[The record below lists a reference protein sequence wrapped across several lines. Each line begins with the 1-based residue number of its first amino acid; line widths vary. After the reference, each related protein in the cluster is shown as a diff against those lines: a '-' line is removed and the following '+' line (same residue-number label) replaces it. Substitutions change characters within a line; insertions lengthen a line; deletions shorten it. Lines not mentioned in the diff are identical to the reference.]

1 MKIATSSGTT
11 IGIEASADADLV
23 YVSHAHSDHVRKKN
37 LFTSE
42 ETLHLLRCGDGL
54 QEAERHAVSF
64 DDVELH
70 PAGHI
75 LGSTQLR
82 FNNSHSLVYTGDMKL
97 REGFTT
103 KAAEALL
110 CDELHIDCTFGHP
123 EFNFKTREELGDK
136 IGRWTKTRLMTGQNV
151 VFGAYSTGKAQ
162 ELVHIL
168 NEFAHV
174 TPIVDPVIERRCA
187 VYERFGIKQER
198 AVLGSPDAVELQRGP
213 FVHIIPFNHVNPHS
227 EKWFLVQH
235 KRVTF
240 ALVTGWA
247 ARFQYRYHAFPLS
260 DHADFSE
267 ILSYVQQSGAKRI
280 VCHYGHADVMAKE
293 LKNRGYNA
301 MTETEWKK
309 LQKSKEGGM
318 MQQMT
323 LTATMTE
330 QERTPDPE
338 FIR

>member
-1 MKIATSSGTT
+1 MKIVTSNGKT

-23 YVSHAHSDHVRKKN
+23 YVSHAHSDHSRKKN

-54 QEAERHAVSF
+54 QDVERHIESF

-82 FNNSHSLVYTGDMKL
+82 FTNGHSLVYTGDMKL

-103 KAAEALL
+103 KSAEALL

-123 EFNFKTREELGDK
+123 DFNFKTKEELGDK

-162 ELVHIL
+162 ELIYML
-168 NEFAHV
+168 NEFANV

-187 VYERFGIKQER
+187 VYEKFGIKQER
-198 AVLGSPDAVELQRGP
+198 AVLGSPDAMELQRDS
-213 FVHIIPFNHVNPHS
+213 FVHIIPFNHINPHS
-227 EKWFLVQH
+227 EKWFLAQH
-235 KRVTF
+235 KRITF

-267 ILSYVQQSGAKRI
+267 ILSYVQQSGAKKVI
-280 VCHYGHADVMAKE
+280 CHYGHADVMVKE
-293 LKNRGYNA
+293 LRNRGFNA
-301 MTETEWKK
+301 MTEKEWKA
-309 LQKSKEGGM
+309 LQKAKDGNRGI

-323 LTATMTE
+323 LTTAVE
-330 QERTPDPE
+330 QVPDPE